1 MLDPGVS
8 MNSIR
13 SLGGGIELVKEDIFW
28 PEGQWS
34 IRKGEMVWSKAAGWQ
49 RYYEIDRA
57 TSIFRTADEA
67 LEAWNASGA
76 SIPAKNK

>member
-1 MLDPGVS
+1 
-8 MNSIR
+8 
-13 SLGGGIELVKEDIFW
+13 VKEDVFW

-34 IRKGEMVWSKAAGWQ
+34 IRRGEMVWSKTEGWK

-67 LEAWNASGA
+67 LQAWNAPGA
-76 SIPAKNK
+76 HSSR